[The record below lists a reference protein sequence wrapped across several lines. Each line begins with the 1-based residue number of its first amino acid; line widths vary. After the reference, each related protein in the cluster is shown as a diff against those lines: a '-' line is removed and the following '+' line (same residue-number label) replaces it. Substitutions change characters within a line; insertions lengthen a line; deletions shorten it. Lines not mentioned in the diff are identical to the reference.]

1 MPRTP
6 AWTPS
11 AEQQALWPARSGNVI
26 NGVGEARVRRPSPVY
41 WHDPDVTAHGP
52 LQRWF
57 LARLTPP
64 VLAARAERIAASE
77 VPLAPLAA
85 TPTPRTADEWTA
97 RVRAVAREAGA
108 DAVGIAEMQPHW
120 VFEGHEVVQRWVIV
134 IAVRHDWEA
143 LRTAPHDPAAAEVI
157 RQYGRGI
164 RVAKAIASAIRGD
177 GHDAVP
183 QGGPM
188 AYPMLLIP
196 AAIAAGLG
204 ELGKYGS
211 LIHRTLGSNFR
222 LACVLTDIPLV
233 ASTPDDFGA
242 DDFCTRCRACAD
254 ACPPQAIGA
263 EKQLVRGAHKW
274 YVDFD
279 RCLPFF
285 NEHQGCAICLAV
297 CPWNYPGVAKRLVTK
312 LATRR
317 ARRATAR
324 DGA

>member
-1 MPRTP
+1 MPRRTP
-6 AWTPS
+6 WTPS

-26 NGVGEARVRRPSPVY
+26 NGVGEARVRRPSPIY

-64 VLAARAERIAASE
+64 VRAARAERIAASE
-77 VPLAPLAA
+77 LPLSPVAA
-85 TPTPRTADEWTA
+85 TRVARAAADWSA
-97 RVRAVAREAGA
+97 RVRDVAIAAGA
-108 DAVGIAEMQPHW
+108 DAVGIAEVQPHW
-120 VFEGHEVVQRWVIV
+120 VFEGHAVTERWAIVV
-134 IAVRHDWEA
+134 AVQHDWDA

-157 RQYGRGI
+157 RQYGRGV
-164 RVAKAIASAIRGD
+164 RVAKAIASVIRGD

-183 QGGPM
+183 HGGPM
-188 AYPMLLIP
+188 AAGINSIGY
-196 AAIAAGLG
+196 AIAAGLG
-204 ELGKYGS
+204 ELGKHGS

-242 DDFCTRCRACAD
+242 DEFCTRCRACAD
-254 ACPPQAIGA
+254 ACPPEAIGH
-263 EKQLVRGAHKW
+263 EKQLVRGEQKW
-274 YVDFD
+274 YVNFD

-297 CPWNYPGVAKRLVTK
+297 CPWNYPGVAERLVQK
-312 LATRR
+312 LAVRR
-317 ARRATAR
+317 ARGVTSHTA
-324 DGA
+324 